1 MRRTVR
7 QSNEEV
13 NVTKR
18 IILAGLLGTTVMVI
32 WAFLSFAVLRIG
44 GQTIKPVPDQAELH
58 AALKSRITQP
68 GTYACLYVSSERE
81 MAQFP
86 NYLNEP
92 VYAITYKGYTHS
104 TVPGFRNL
112 GVLSI
117 LFAPVL
123 AAWLLTKAS
132 ESVLKRY
139 ATRVLFVMMLGLFVA
154 MAGDWPRAVADEQQA
169 SRLLLTTANTIVTW
183 LLAGL
188 AIAWRIRP
196 EKSEKQS
203 GRIAAS

>member
-1 MRRTVR
+1 
-7 QSNEEV
+7 
-13 NVTKR
+13 VTKR
-18 IILAGLLGTTVMVI
+18 IIVAGVLGTVVMIV
-32 WAFLSFAVLRIG
+32 WVMFSFAVLRIG
-44 GQTIKPVPDQAELH
+44 GKSIKPVPDQAELH

-68 GTYACLYVSSERE
+68 GTYACLYVSSEQE

-123 AAWLLTKAS
+123 AAWLLTRTS

-139 ATRVLFVMMLGLFVA
+139 AIRVLFVMMLGLFVA

-169 SRLLLTTANTIVTW
+169 SSLLLTTANTIVTW

-196 EKSEKQS
+196 E
-203 GRIAAS
+203 RA

>member
-1 MRRTVR
+1 
-7 QSNEEV
+7 
-13 NVTKR
+13 
-18 IILAGLLGTTVMVI
+18 
-32 WAFLSFAVLRIG
+32 
-44 GQTIKPVPDQAELH
+44 VPHQAALH
-58 AALKSRITQP
+58 AALKARIT
-68 GTYACLYVSSERE
+68 
-81 MAQFP
+81 
-86 NYLNEP
+86 EP

-123 AAWLLTKAS
+123 AAWLLTKTS

-169 SRLLLTTANTIVTW
+169 SSLLLTTANTIVTW

-196 EKSEKQS
+196 E
-203 GRIAAS
+203 RA